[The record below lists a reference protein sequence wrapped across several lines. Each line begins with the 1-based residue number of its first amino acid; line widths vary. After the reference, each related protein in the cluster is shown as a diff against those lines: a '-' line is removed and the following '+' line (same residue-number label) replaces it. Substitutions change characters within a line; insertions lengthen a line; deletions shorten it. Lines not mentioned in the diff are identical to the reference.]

1 MPYNPAHGSQ
11 ASPIC
16 GHTLNLDNL
25 HFTPDELR
33 SLNELVVT
41 AVLEAPILTTYASLV
56 TGIKNDRRIGI
67 IPGTF
72 GLVGKAAQSCD
83 PTAQCYED
91 VAIEKTW
98 EPRYLEVIID
108 MCIDELG
115 DTLLKLAVQCG
126 VDVFDLTKT
135 QIFTFIQD
143 ILAKDIA
150 KMIFRMAWFGD
161 TAAAVLPLGNL
172 TPGTDPA
179 FFNVFNGFFQQMA
192 VIYGTNLLQRQQMP
206 GNEPASTTY
215 ALQQTNATP
224 LLTYNAVNL
233 LIDSAITE
241 LSQQP
246 DRILLVTRSVFDR
259 LRRQLQALGTAFQD
273 YKLMINGLEFATW
286 DGIKIVS
293 LPLWDQFIRAYEN
306 NGVRWNDPHRVVY
319 TTISNL
325 KIGMACTS
333 LFDNI
338 NSFYDPRSRY
348 NRIEA
353 VDAFDAK
360 IIDDRLLMVGR

>member
-1 MPYNPAHGSQ
+1 MPTTPQ
-11 ASPIC
+11 C
-16 GHTLNLDNL
+16 GHTINLDNL

-41 AVLEAPILTTYASLV
+41 AVLEAPELSQFHSFV

-83 PTAQCYED
+83 PTAQCYEN

-98 EPRYLEVIID
+98 EPKYLEVIID
-108 MCIDELG
+108 MCIDELN
-115 DTLLKLAVQCG
+115 DTLMKLAVKCG
-126 VDVFDLTKT
+126 TDVYDLTKT
-135 QIFTFIQD
+135 EIFTFIQD

-150 KMIFRMAWFGD
+150 KMVFRMAWFGD
-161 TAAAVLPLGNL
+161 TNAAQIPVGNL

-179 FFNVFNGFFQQMA
+179 FFNVFDGFWVQFA
-192 VIYGTNLLQRQQMP
+192 AIYAANPLQLNAMP
-206 GNEPASTTY
+206 GNTQITY
-215 ALQQTNATP
+215 ALQQSVATP
-224 LLTYNAVNL
+224 LLTYNAVNT
-233 LIDSAITE
+233 LIDNAISE
-241 LSQQP
+241 LVAQP
-246 DRILLVTRSVFDR
+246 DRILLVTRSVMDR

-273 YKLMINGLEFATW
+273 YKLMVNGLEFATW
-286 DGIKIVS
+286 DGIRIVS
-293 LPLWDQFIRAYEN
+293 IPLWDQFIRAYED
-306 NGVRWNDPHRVVY
+306 NGTHWNDPHRVVY
-319 TTISNL
+319 TTVSNL
-325 KIGMACTS
+325 KIGMVCTS
-333 LFDNI
+333 LFDSI

>member
-1 MPYNPAHGSQ
+1 MPT
-11 ASPIC
+11 SPSC

-41 AVLEAPILTTYASLV
+41 AVLEAPELSSFHTLV
-56 TGIKNDRRIGI
+56 TGIKNDKRIGI

-83 PTAQCYED
+83 PTAQCYEN

-98 EPRYLEVIID
+98 EPKYLEVIID
-108 MCIDELG
+108 MCIDEIESSLMR
-115 DTLLKLAVQCG
+115 LYISCANPY
-126 VDVFDLTKT
+126 DLTKT
-135 QIFTFIQD
+135 EIFAFIQN
-143 ILAKDIA
+143 ILSKDLK
-150 KMIFRMAWFGD
+150 KMVLRNAWFGD
-161 TAAAVLPLGNL
+161 TAAANFPVGVI
-172 TPGTDPA
+172 TPGVDVS
-179 FFNVFNGFFQQMA
+179 FFNVINGFFQQMA
-192 VIYGTNLLQRQQMP
+192 VIYAANPLQLNAMP
-206 GNEPASTTY
+206 GNTQATY
-215 ALQQTNATP
+215 ALQASVATP
-224 LLTYNAVNL
+224 LLTYNAVNA
-233 LIDSAITE
+233 LIDNGISELAI
-241 LSQQP
+241 QP
-246 DRILLVTRSVFDR
+246 DRILLVTRSVMDR

-273 YKLMINGLEFATW
+273 YKLMTDGLEFATW
-286 DGIKIVS
+286 DGIRIVS
-293 LPLWDQFIRAYEN
+293 MPLWDQWIRAYEN
-306 NGVRWNDPHRVVY
+306 NGTKWNDPHRVVY
-319 TTISNL
+319 TTVSNL
-325 KIGMACTS
+325 NIGMACTG